1 MSKMSSSERWQSRR
15 PERPLRA
22 SAAVT
27 LIGGSSYVAMV
38 VSVVRSILVMRL
50 IGVRGRGIVRYVA
63 LVKGYLA
70 NAGIGFRH
78 GVSKELPLA
87 IGAEDEG
94 RAAAIEDAGF
104 AAVTLT
110 TAVAALGMLV
120 WALLLSGVDR
130 ETRMARAVGAG
141 ILLSE
146 ELVVLYW
153 CVLRSWSSFGMLAVA
168 DLVRTAAQFTL
179 VVGGAALLGVTG
191 AMLGWLAAVVVVL
204 LYIHA
209 VSRLCVTVSL
219 DWQQMAKLFLVG
231 LPIALISFSDLLL
244 RSVDGLILRRFYGVE
259 QFGLYSVAMQMA
271 AYLFAIPQAAGFVI
285 WPRVLE
291 AYGAESRGERTR
303 RRVLAPT
310 IAAAGIMPVLAGMA
324 YLAIPPAIHL
334 LIPKFADSVRA
345 AQVLGVGSVLLALPL
360 ATNSAL
366 VATNREAL
374 VIATKLA
381 GAGLAGGLTWHL
393 VSRAASLEQVAL
405 AACFGFGL
413 AAVLSLL
420 LQLGEFYPRRRELV
434 REVLL
439 CLLPLGWSVGALWA
453 ATRMVMLAGMDPS
466 SLHGAVLALLAFVLL
481 SAPCVIYA
489 HLRTGAGAEVMNLL
503 RGKFRH

>member
-1 MSKMSSSERWQSRR
+1 MSAMSDSERWQSRR
-15 PERPLRA
+15 PERPLRS

-27 LIGGSSYVAMV
+27 LISASSYVGMLA
-38 VSVVRSILVMRL
+38 SIVRSFLVMRL
-50 IGVRGRGIVRYVA
+50 IGPRGYGIMGLAA
-63 LVKGYLA
+63 LIKGYLA

-87 IGAEDEG
+87 IGAGDEE
-94 RAAAIEDAGF
+94 RAASLEDAGF
-104 AAVTLT
+104 AGVSLVTAVT
-110 TAVAALGMLV
+110 ALGMLTCV
-120 WALLLSGVDR
+120 LAFSAAGR
-130 ETRMARAVGAG
+130 ETRVAYAVATG
-141 ILLSE
+141 ILLGE

-153 CVLRSWSSFGMLAVA
+153 CVLRSWSNFGLLAIG
-168 DLVRTAAQFTL
+168 DLVRTAAQFVL
-179 VVGGAALLGVTG
+179 IVGGAALLGVTG
-191 AMLGWLAAVVVVL
+191 AMLGWLAAVLVVL
-204 LYIHA
+204 MYLHFA
-209 VSRLCVTVSL
+209 SRVLVTARF
-219 DWQQMAKLFLVG
+219 DWGRMGRLFLVG
-231 LPIALISFSDLLL
+231 LPIALISFSDVLL
-244 RSVDGLILRRFYGVE
+244 RAIDGTILVRYYGDE
-259 QFGLYSVAMQMA
+259 QFGLYRMAMRVATS
-271 AYLFAIPQAAGFVI
+271 LFAIPQAAGFVI
-285 WPRVLE
+285 QPRVLE
-291 AYGAESRGERTR
+291 SYGARDESGGRR
-303 RRVLAPT
+303 RRVLMPT
-310 IAAAGIMPVLAGMA
+310 IAAAGLMPVLAGMA

-345 AQVLGVGSVLLALPL
+345 AQVLGMGSVLLALPL

-366 VATNREAL
+366 IASNREPL
-374 VIATKLA
+374 VIITKLA
-381 GAGLAGGLTWHL
+381 GAALAGGLTWHL

-453 ATRMVMLAGMDPS
+453 AARMVMLAGMDPS
-466 SLHGAVLALLAFVLL
+466 SLHGAVLALLAFVVL

-489 HLRTGAGAEVMNLL
+489 HLRTGAGAEVMKLL